1 MSGRDAELSAVDEVS
16 GRALLLVVRGQPG
29 MGKTTLLKE
38 IHRTWRSRGPGIVRI
53 HCSAA
58 AIPRWDLFGARAVL
72 KGFRNAFPDLGDSP
86 PADAMAAV
94 NRLCRPES
102 YGSARARSTLFAELV
117 RLFGHVSGSAPGAV
131 LIDDVHA
138 APDPALIVAA
148 AHRVGCTVVAT
159 YREDGWGAWPTGVGA
174 GVGWGSGSG
183 SLSGF
188 ADRVVDLGP
197 LPEHRIDALLADAAR
212 EPLDAALVLALRSAL
227 GPLAGNPGTV
237 LDTFEALRLDGRLVR
252 FQGHLCLSDPATGL
266 ALPVDH
272 PLVRRVA
279 ECGGIGSQVLA
290 LTASAGR
297 FAMDDLPDFAAATGH
312 ELAACGH
319 TVDRLVAVGALV
331 CDEYGVLRVPCPAL
345 VPAVLPGTARG
356 EAAEVHRALAEHLLR
371 GGREPSQDPM
381 VTAEHIALAG
391 SALPVTP
398 SVVPL
403 LEREAARVLPACS
416 TMAARWYRAALR
428 HCEPG
433 DQAHSRVLDTLLPL
447 LTRIGDYEGLAAA
460 VAEAVRAD
468 SDGGGGGGGRRRAEL
483 AAYAALAAVHTGR
496 PVAEG
501 VREGLA
507 DGDGRAAGGAAVG
520 GAAADDPAA
529 GGPMSG
535 ERAADEP
542 ADSQPAGHEPT
553 ADKPAGGERAADEPA
568 SPALEFANRWS
579 TGREPLQAS
588 EADHDRSD
596 PTAREP
602 SGGEPASPAPEFT
615 NHSPTGRE
623 PLQTSE
629 ADHDRSDPAARQPTD
644 REPASPAPEFTDHSP
659 TGREPLQASEADHD
673 RSDPA
678 AREPSGGEPASPALE
693 FADRWFRG
701 RVPLRAR
708 EVGDVFSCL
717 RPGWTPGDGPPG
729 TEGTSADRFDPVG
742 LFRQV
747 VGVAGYGEPV
757 TGPLAAYARIVRD
770 YRDGDWAGIPSGA
783 RALELAGPYRTPV
796 HHAVRLIAAEV
807 HSTVGDFERS
817 AAWLG
822 LAGGDC
828 PFPALRTWAGMGLAY
843 RTGQWERCRELG
855 WAFCEEPVEEAAEG
869 SSVGVDWLL
878 VRLAFAQWG
887 NGGRQVLLPRLRAR
901 SEEWYAR
908 LGGTGLQAASL
919 IVRAFAERDLVS
931 AHTAVDLLREHGG
944 RSELLRACMTVAFLA
959 DDPRPWHQEAHD
971 IARSLGDG
979 LHRTAITESMR
990 ASGTAPACD
999 DDDRDGSVGLSGLEG
1014 RITALV
1020 GRGLTNR
1027 QIGRELQVSEKTVE
1041 NNLTQVFAKTGCR
1054 SRLDLAL
1061 AVMEG
1066 RLTGLLRRS

>member
-1 MSGRDAELSAVDEVS
+1 M
-16 GRALLLVVRGQPG
+16 
-29 MGKTTLLKE
+29 
-38 IHRTWRSRGPGIVRI
+38 
-53 HCSAA
+53 
-58 AIPRWDLFGARAVL
+58 
-72 KGFRNAFPDLGDSP
+72 
-86 PADAMAAV
+86 
-94 NRLCRPES
+94 
-102 YGSARARSTLFAELV
+102 
-117 RLFGHVSGSAPGAV
+117 
-131 LIDDVHA
+131 
-138 APDPALIVAA
+138 
-148 AHRVGCTVVAT
+148 
-159 YREDGWGAWPTGVGA
+159 
-174 GVGWGSGSG
+174 
-183 SLSGF
+183 SGF

-252 FQGHLCLSDPATGL
+252 FQGHLCLRDPATGL

-272 PLVRRVA
+272 PLVRRVE
-279 ECGGIGSQVLA
+279 ECGDTGRQLLA
-290 LTASAGR
+290 LTTSAGR

-345 VPAVLPGTARG
+345 VPAVLPGTARD
-356 EAAEVHRALAEHLLR
+356 EAGEVHRALAEHLLR
-371 GGREPSQDPM
+371 GERVPSPDPM
-381 VTAEHIALAG
+381 ATAEHIALAG
-391 SALPVTP
+391 SALPATP
-398 SVVPL
+398 SAVPL
-403 LEREAARVLPACS
+403 LEREAARVLPTCS

-433 DQAHSRVLDTLLPL
+433 DPAHARVLATLLPL
-447 LTRIGDYEGLAAA
+447 LMRIGDYEGLAAA

-468 SDGGGGGGGRRRAEL
+468 SDGNSGGGGGDRRLAEL

-501 VREGLA
+501 VREGLTE
-507 DGDGRAAGGAAVG
+507 GDGRAAGGAAG
-520 GAAADDPAA
+520 GRAAGGRAAANDPTA

-535 ERAADEP
+535 ERVADKPAGREPASGKPAADEP
-542 ADSQPAGHEPT
+542 AASQPAGHEPI
-553 ADKPAGGERAADEPA
+553 ADKPAGGEPAADEPA
-568 SPALEFANRWS
+568 SPALEFTSRSS
-579 TGREPLQAS
+579 TGQEPLQPS

-602 SGGEPASPAPEFT
+602 SGCEPASPTPEFT
-615 NHSPTGRE
+615 NRSA
-623 PLQTSE
+623 TS
-629 ADHDRSDPAARQPTD
+629 
-644 REPASPAPEFTDHSP
+644 
-659 TGREPLQASEADHD
+659 REPLQASEADATLSCLHPDSPSGDGLHEADPDHD
-673 RSDPA
+673 QSDPTAREPSGSEPASPTPEFTNRSATGREPLRASEADADPA
-678 AREPSGGEPASPALE
+678 AREPGGSEPASPALE
-693 FADRWFRG
+693 FADRWFSG
-701 RVPLRAR
+701 RVPLRAG
-708 EVGDVFSCL
+708 EVGAVFSCL
-717 RPGWTPGDGPPG
+717 RPGGTSEDGPPRA
-729 TEGTSADRFDPVG
+729 EGTSADRLDPVG

-796 HHAVRLIAAEV
+796 HHVVRLIAAEV

-822 LAGGDC
+822 LGLVGGDC

-855 WAFCEEPVEEAAEG
+855 WAFCEEPVERAAEG
-869 SSVGVDWLL
+869 SSVGIDWLL

-887 NGGRQVLLPRLRAR
+887 NGGRQVVLPRLRER
-901 SEEWYAR
+901 SEEWYGR

-931 AHTAVDLLREHGG
+931 AHAAVDLLREHGG
-944 RSELLRACMTVAFLA
+944 RSELMRACMTVAFLA

-979 LHRTAITESMR
+979 LHRTTITESMR
-990 ASGTAPACD
+990 ASGTDPASD
-999 DDDRDGSVGLSGLEG
+999 DADRDSSVGLSGLEG
-1014 RITALV
+1014 RITFLV

-1066 RLTGLLRRS
+1066 RLAGLLRRS